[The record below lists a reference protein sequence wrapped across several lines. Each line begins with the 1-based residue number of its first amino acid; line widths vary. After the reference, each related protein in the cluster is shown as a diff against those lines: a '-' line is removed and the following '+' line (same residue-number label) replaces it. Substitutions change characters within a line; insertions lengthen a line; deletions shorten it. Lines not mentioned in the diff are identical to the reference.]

1 MSKKIIEMKGREL
14 KQMASMLDADNIM
27 VFDNDMNNVDWLFI
41 LLEEDEG
48 LDMISDSKT
57 YHIEG

>member
-1 MSKKIIEMKGREL
+1 MSKKIRKMKGREL

-48 LDMISDSKT
+48 LNMISDSKT